1 MSSYLI
7 VPGAVALPEST
18 KARLKEQ
25 VKALD
30 LAVDKIFTRFEYY
43 VYSEEPLSA
52 EQQAALAELLTRD
65 TDVLEPQIAKHDVE
79 LRIIPRLGTIS
90 PWASKATDIAHNCGL
105 DSIIRIERGIHMVVT
120 PEKSFWSGSGLKP
133 EKLQQFIKLI
143 HDRMTENVV
152 IGDDFDAKA
161 LFLDLEP
168 KPLRTVAILEEGAE
182 ALKKV
187 NVEWG
192 LALSEDEVEYLVNAF
207 TGLKRNPTDVEL
219 MMFAQAN
226 SEHCRHKI
234 FNASWTI
241 DGEAKEKTL
250 FGMIRETH
258 QHNPRGTVVAYA
270 DNAAIMEGA
279 EATRFFASK
288 CADGGFCYQPKKR
301 LTHTLMKVE
310 THNHPTAISP
320 FPGAATGAG
329 GEIRDE
335 GATGR
340 GAKPKAG
347 LTGYTVANLQLK
359 NLPESW
365 EEDSHGKPSRIA
377 SALDIMIEGPLG
389 GAAFNNEFGRPNIL
403 GYFRTYEQTVGG
415 RRWGYQ
421 KPIMIAGGLGSID
434 AELCFKDPIPDG
446 ALLIQLGGPG
456 MRIGMGGGAASS
468 MAAGTNTEAL
478 DFDSVQR
485 GNPEI
490 ERRAQEVINACWQL
504 FENNP
509 IIAIHDVGAGGL
521 SNAFPE
527 LVNDADRGAVF
538 DLARVNLEESGMS
551 AADIWS
557 NESQERYVMAIA
569 PESLALF
576 DEIARRERCPYAVI
590 GIATEERILRVVE
603 GEGLPGEE
611 GSTSTEAASKLRPV
625 DVPID
630 VILGKP
636 PKMHRDVQ
644 SETLA
649 IEPIDVVDL
658 DLRELGLKVMRHPTV
673 ANKSFIITI
682 GDRNVGGLTA
692 RDQLVG
698 PWQIPVADCAVT
710 LADYEHFHGE
720 AMSMGERSP
729 LAIVDSAAA
738 SRMAI
743 AESVTNIAAADIK
756 HLDGLKLSANWMAA
770 CGTPGQDAALYEAVQ
785 AASEFCQAL
794 DISIPV
800 GKDSMSMRTAWT
812 ENAADDSGAT
822 IEKDV
827 VAPVS
832 LIVTAFAQVE
842 DVRKTLTPQLVTDQ
856 GPTSLILIDLGEGK
870 QRLGGSVLSHTIG
883 QFGNEVPDIE
893 DADKLRTFFAV
904 IRSLADEGAILAYH
918 DRSDGGLF
926 ATVAE
931 MAFAGHTGVSINVDM
946 LTFDGAVQDWGDY
959 KIRPEQVRV
968 QRDESTIKALFNEEL
983 GAVIQVRAEDRDK
996 VLQVLREAGLS
1007 LCSHAI
1013 GSLNDKDTIEVF
1025 RDGEIVL
1032 EYPRAELGSVWSEV
1046 SYEIAKLRENP
1057 QTAQAEFDHWKD
1069 VNDVGLNAKVDFD
1082 PQENIAAPYL
1092 NKARPAV
1099 AIVREQGSNSQ
1110 IEMAWAFHKAGF
1122 SVYDVHMTDI
1132 LEGRIHLSELQGI
1145 VAAGGF
1151 SYGDV
1156 LGAGEGWSKTIRYNP
1171 KLFDQF
1177 SEFFARQ
1184 DVFALGVCNGC
1195 QMMASLSDIIPGA
1208 ENWPRFTRNQSA
1220 RHEARL
1226 VMAEVSDSNSIFFRD
1241 MAGMQAPIV
1250 VSHGEGYANFTK
1262 QGDSDNVISAL
1273 RYVNNS
1279 GVITEAYPFNPNG
1292 SINGIAAVTT
1302 EDGRFTIMMP
1312 HPERAFRSAMMSW
1325 APKSWGPKDSGGDL
1339 TPWMRM
1345 FMNAR
1350 VFID

>member
-30 LAVDKIFTRFEYY
+30 LAIDKIFTRFEYY
-43 VYSEEPLSA
+43 VYSEEPLSV
-52 EQQAALAELLTRD
+52 EQQEAVAELLTLD
-65 TDVLEPQIAKHDVE
+65 TQVAETQVAKSDVE

-90 PWASKATDIAHNCGL
+90 PWASKATDIARNCGL
-105 DSIIRIERGIHMVVT
+105 EGIVRIERGVYMAIT
-120 PEKSFWSGSGLKP
+120 PSKKFWSGSEMKP

-143 HDRMTENVV
+143 HDRMTETVV
-152 IGDDFDAKA
+152 VGDDFDPAE
-161 LFLDLEP
+161 LFVELEP
-168 KPLRTVAILEEGAE
+168 KPLRTVAVLQEGAA
-182 ALKKV
+182 ALEKV
-187 NVEWG
+187 NVDWG
-192 LALSEDEVEYLVNAF
+192 LALSEDEIEYLYDAF
-207 TGLKRNPTDVEL
+207 IKLNRDPTDVEL

-234 FNASWTI
+234 FNATWTI
-241 DGEAKEKTL
+241 DGEAKDKTL
-250 FGMIRETH
+250 FGMIRDTH
-258 QHNPRGTVVAYA
+258 KNNPNGTVVAYA

-279 EATRFFASK
+279 ESTRFFAPK
-288 CADGGFCYQPKKR
+288 RADGQFIFQPKKR

-340 GAKPKAG
+340 GANPKAG

-359 NLPESW
+359 TLKEKW
-365 EEDSHGKPSRIA
+365 ENDSHGKPSRIA
-377 SALDIMIEGPLG
+377 SALDIMLEGPLG

-434 AELCFKDPIPDG
+434 SELCFKDPIPDG

-490 ERRAQEVINACWQL
+490 ERRAQEVINACWQML
-504 FENNP
+504 ENNP
-509 IIAIHDVGAGGL
+509 IVAIHDVGAGGL

-527 LVNDADRGAVF
+527 LVNDANRGATF
-538 DLARVNLEESGMS
+538 DLDRVHLEESGMS
-551 AADIWS
+551 AAEIWS
-557 NESQERYVMAIA
+557 NESQERYVLAIA
-569 PESLALF
+569 PESLELF
-576 DEIARRERCPYAVI
+576 DEITRRERCPYSVI
-590 GIATEERILRVVE
+590 GIATEERVLRVVE

-611 GSTSTEAASKLRPV
+611 GSTSQQPATSIRPV

-636 PKMHRDVQ
+636 PKMLRDVQ
-644 SETLA
+644 SEA
-649 IEPIDVVDL
+649 VEVEPVDVVGL
-658 DLRELGLKVMRHPTV
+658 DLREIGLDVMRHPTV
-673 ANKSFIITI
+673 ASKSFIITI

-710 LADYEHFHGE
+710 LADYENFHGE

-743 AESVTNIAAADIK
+743 AESITNIAAADIK
-756 HLDGLKLSANWMAA
+756 RLDSLKLSANWMAA

-785 AASEFCQAL
+785 AASEFCQEL
-794 DISIPV
+794 DIAIPV
-800 GKDSMSMRTAWT
+800 GKDSMSMRTAWSETPEGST
-812 ENAADDSGAT
+812 EE
-822 IEKDV
+822 IEKEV

-842 DVRKTLTPQLVTDQ
+842 DTRKTLTPQLVTDQ
-856 GPTSLILIDLGEGK
+856 GPTTLILIDLGEGK
-870 QRLGGSVLSHTIG
+870 QRLGGSVLTHTIG

-893 DADKLRTFFAV
+893 DAEKLRTFFAV
-904 IRSLADEGAILAYH
+904 IRSLADEGSILAYH

-931 MAFAGHTGVSINVDM
+931 MAFAGRTGVSINVDM

-959 KIRPEQVRV
+959 KIRPEQVQV
-968 QRDESTIKALFNEEL
+968 QRDESTVKALFNEEL
-983 GAVIQVRAEDRDK
+983 GAVIQVRTEDRDK
-996 VLQVLREAGLS
+996 VLQVLREVGLS

-1013 GSLNDKDTIEVF
+1013 GTLNDKDTVEVF
-1025 RDGEIVL
+1025 RDGTAIL
-1032 EYPRAELGSVWSEV
+1032 EYPRAELGMAWSEV
-1046 SYEIAKLRENP
+1046 GYEIAKLRENP
-1057 QTAQAEFDHWKD
+1057 ATAQAEFERWKD

-1082 PQENIAAPYL
+1082 PQENIAMPYF
-1092 NKARPAV
+1092 NQARPA
-1099 AIVREQGSNSQ
+1099 IGIIREQGSNSQ
-1110 IEMAWAFHKAGF
+1110 VEMAWAFHKAGF
-1122 SVYDVHMTDI
+1122 TVYDVHSTDL
-1132 LEGRIHLSELQGI
+1132 LEDRIKLSELQGL

-1177 SEFFARQ
+1177 IEFFARD

-1208 ENWPRFTRNQSA
+1208 QDWPRFTRNQSA

-1226 VMAEVSDSNSIFFRD
+1226 VMTEVSDSNSIFFKG

-1250 VSHGEGYANFTK
+1250 ISHGEGFANFST
-1262 QGDSDNVISAL
+1262 QGDADSVVSAL

-1279 GVITEAYPFNPNG
+1279 GVITEAYPCNPNG

-1302 EDGRFTIMMP
+1302 DDGRFTIMMP
-1312 HPERAFRSAMMSW
+1312 HPERVVRNAMMSW
-1325 APKSWGPKDSGGDL
+1325 APQSWGEKDSGGDQ

>member
-30 LAVDKIFTRFEYY
+30 LAIDKIFTRFEYY
-43 VYSEEPLSA
+43 VYSQEPLTA
-52 EQQAALAELLTRD
+52 EQQAAVTELLTRD
-65 TDVLEPQIAKHDVE
+65 TQVVETQIAKHDVE
-79 LRIIPRLGTIS
+79 LRILPRLGTIS
-90 PWASKATDIAHNCGL
+90 PWASKATDIARNCGL
-105 DSIIRIERGIHMVVT
+105 ENIIRIERGIYMAVT
-120 PEKSFWSGSGLKP
+120 PEKSFWSGSEMKP
-133 EKLQQFIKLI
+133 EKLQQFMRLI

-152 IGDDFDAKA
+152 VGDDFDPSM
-161 LFLDLEP
+161 LFVDLEP
-168 KPLRTVAILEEGAE
+168 KPLRTVAILEEGAA
-182 ALKKV
+182 ALEKV
-187 NVEWG
+187 NVDWG
-192 LALSEDEVEYLVNAF
+192 LALSEDEVEYLYDSFVKLN
-207 TGLKRNPTDVEL
+207 RNPTDVEL

-234 FNASWTI
+234 FNASWTV

-250 FGMIRETH
+250 FGMIRDTH
-258 QHNPRGTVVAYA
+258 KHNPRGTVVAYA

-279 EATRFFASK
+279 ESTRFFAPK
-288 CADGGFCYQPKKR
+288 RADGHFIYQAKKR

-340 GAKPKAG
+340 GANPKAG

-359 NLPESW
+359 DLKEPW
-365 EEDSHGKPSRIA
+365 EDDSHGKPSRIA

-434 AELCFKDPIPDG
+434 AELCFKEQIPDG

-490 ERRAQEVINACWQL
+490 ERRAQEVINACWQM

-527 LVNDADRGAVF
+527 LVNDANRGAIF
-538 DLARVNLEESGMS
+538 DLDRVHLEESGMS

-557 NESQERYVMAIA
+557 NESQERYVLAIA
-569 PESLALF
+569 PESLELF
-576 DEIARRERCPYAVI
+576 DEITRRERCPYAVI
-590 GIATEERILRVVE
+590 GIATEERVLRVVE
-603 GEGLPGEE
+603 GEGLPGEVD
-611 GSTSTEAASKLRPV
+611 STSQESATELRPV

-636 PKMHRDVQ
+636 PKMQRDVQ
-644 SETLA
+644 SETLEL
-649 IEPIDVVDL
+649 EPVDVVGQ
-658 DLRELGLKVMRHPTV
+658 DLRELGLNVMRHPTV
-673 ANKSFIITI
+673 ASKSFIITI

-710 LADYEHFHGE
+710 LADYEGFHGE
-720 AMSMGERSP
+720 AMSMGERTP

-743 AESVTNIAAADIK
+743 AESITNIAAADIK
-756 HLDGLKLSANWMAA
+756 RLDGLKLSANWMAA
-770 CGTPGQDAALYEAVQ
+770 CGTPGQDAALYDAVQ

-794 DISIPV
+794 DIAIPV
-800 GKDSMSMRTAWT
+800 GKDSMSMRTAWSET
-812 ENAADDSGAT
+812 AEGSDEVVDK
-822 IEKDV
+822 EV

-842 DVRKTLTPQLVTDQ
+842 DARKTLTPQLVTDQ

-870 QRLGGSVLSHTIG
+870 QRLGGSVLAHTIG

-893 DADKLRTFFAV
+893 DAEKLRTFFAV
-904 IRSLADEGAILAYH
+904 IRSLADEGTILAYH

-959 KIRPEQVRV
+959 KIRPEQVKV

-983 GAVIQVRAEDRDK
+983 GAVIQVRSEDRDK
-996 VLQVLREAGLS
+996 VLQVLREVGLS
-1007 LCSHAI
+1007 LNSHAI
-1013 GSLNDKDTIEVF
+1013 GTLNDKDTIEVF
-1025 RDGEIVL
+1025 RDGGLVL
-1032 EYPRAELGSVWSEV
+1032 EYPRAELGMAWSEV
-1046 SYEIAKLRENP
+1046 GYEIAKLRENP
-1057 QTAQAEFDHWKD
+1057 ITAQAEFERWKD

-1082 PQENIAAPYL
+1082 PQEDIAMPYF
-1092 NKARPAV
+1092 NKVRPAV
-1099 AIVREQGSNSQ
+1099 GIIREQGSNSQ
-1110 IEMAWAFHKAGF
+1110 VEMAWAFHKAGF
-1122 SVYDVHMTDI
+1122 TVYDVHTTDL
-1132 LEGRIHLSELQGI
+1132 LEERIKLSDLQGL

-1171 KLFDQF
+1171 KLLDQF
-1177 SEFFARQ
+1177 TEFFARD

-1195 QMMASLSDIIPGA
+1195 QMMASLNDIIPGA
-1208 ENWPRFTRNQSA
+1208 EHWPRFTRNKSA

-1226 VMAEVSDSNSIFFRD
+1226 VMTEVSDSNSIFFKD

-1250 VSHGEGYANFTK
+1250 ISHGEGFANFSK
-1262 QGDSDNVISAL
+1262 QGDSEQVVSAL
-1273 RYVNNS
+1273 RYVNHS
-1279 GVITEAYPFNPNG
+1279 GVISEAYPFNPNG

-1302 EDGRFTIMMP
+1302 DDGRFTIMMP
-1312 HPERAFRSAMMSW
+1312 HPERVVRRAMMSW
-1325 APKSWGPKDSGGDL
+1325 APKSWGEQDSGGEQ

>member
-25 VKALD
+25 VKALG
-30 LAVDKIFTRFEYY
+30 LAVDKIFTRFEHY

-52 EQQAALAELLTRD
+52 EQQAAVIELLTRD
-65 TDVLEPQIAKHDVE
+65 TKVLEPQIAKHDVE

-120 PEKSFWSGSGLKP
+120 PEKSFWTGNGLTP

-143 HDRMTENVV
+143 HDRMTETVV
-152 IGDDFDAKA
+152 IGDDFDAKT
-161 LFLDLEP
+161 LFQDLEP
-168 KPLRTVAILEEGAE
+168 KPLRTVPILEEGAA
-182 ALKKV
+182 ALEKV

-192 LALSEDEVEYLVNAF
+192 LALSEDEVEYLLNAF
-207 TGLKRNPTDVEL
+207 VGLNRNPTDVEL

-250 FGMIRETH
+250 FGMIRDTH
-258 QHNPRGTVVAYA
+258 KHNPRGTVVAYA

-279 EATRFFASK
+279 EATRFFATK

-359 NLPESW
+359 NLAESW
-365 EEDSHGKPSRIA
+365 EKDSHGKPSRIA

-403 GYFRTYEQTVGG
+403 GYFRTFEQTVGG

-468 MAAGTNTEAL
+468 MAAGTNTESL

-504 FENNP
+504 LENNP

-527 LVNDADRGAVF
+527 LVNDAGRGAIF
-538 DLARVNLEESGMS
+538 DLARVQLEESGMS
-551 AADIWS
+551 AAEIWS

-569 PESLALF
+569 PENLALF

-611 GSTSTEAASKLRPV
+611 GSTSSAPATKLRPV
-625 DVPID
+625 DVPVD

-636 PKMHRDVQ
+636 PKMQRDVK
-644 SETLA
+644 SEPLVL
-649 IEPIDVVDL
+649 EPIDVVDL
-658 DLRELGLKVMRHPTV
+658 DLREVALAVMRHPTV
-673 ANKSFIITI
+673 ASKSFIITI

-710 LADYEHFHGE
+710 LADFEHFHGE
-720 AMSMGERSP
+720 AMSMGERTP

-743 AESVTNIAAADIK
+743 AESITNIAAADIK

-770 CGTPGQDAALYEAVQ
+770 CGTPGQDAALYTAVE
-785 AASEFCQAL
+785 AASDFCQAL

-800 GKDSMSMRTAWT
+800 GKDSMSMRTAWSEQAAEDST
-812 ENAADDSGAT
+812 ELL
-822 IEKDV
+822 EKDV

-842 DVRKTLTPQLVTDQ
+842 DVRKTLTPQLISDE

-870 QRLGGSVLSHTIG
+870 QRLGGSVLSHSIG

-926 ATVAE
+926 ATIAE

-968 QRDESTIKALFNEEL
+968 QRDESTVKALFNEEL

-1025 RDGEIVL
+1025 RDGEVIL
-1032 EYPRAELGSVWSEV
+1032 SYPRAELGAVWSEV
-1046 SYEIAKLRENP
+1046 GYEIAKLRENP
-1057 QTAQAEFDHWKD
+1057 HTAQAEFDRWKD
-1069 VNDVGLNAKVDFD
+1069 TNDVGLHAKVDFD
-1082 PQENIAAPYL
+1082 PQENIASPYI

-1110 IEMAWAFHKAGF
+1110 IEMAWAFHQAGF

-1132 LEGRIHLSELQGI
+1132 LEDRIHLSELQGL

-1171 KLFDQF
+1171 KLLDQF
-1177 SEFFARQ
+1177 TEFFNRQ

-1195 QMMASLSDIIPGA
+1195 QMMASLNDIIPGA
-1208 ENWPRFTRNQSA
+1208 EYWPRFTRNQSA

-1226 VMAEVSDSNSIFFRD
+1226 VMAEVSDSNSIFFKD
-1241 MAGMQAPIV
+1241 MAGTQAPIV
-1250 VSHGEGYANFTK
+1250 ISHGEGYANFTQ

-1312 HPERAFRSAMMSW
+1312 HPERVVRSAMMSW
-1325 APKSWGPKDSGGDL
+1325 APKSWGPKDSGGDQ

-1350 VFID
+1350 VFIG

>member
-7 VPGAVALPEST
+7 VPGAAALLEST

-30 LAVDKIFTRFEYY
+30 LAIDKIFTRFEYY
-43 VYSEEPLSA
+43 VYSEESLSA
-52 EQQAALAELLTRD
+52 EQQAAVIELLTRD
-65 TDVLEPQIAKHDVE
+65 TDVLEPQVSKHDVE
-79 LRIIPRLGTIS
+79 LRILPRLGTIS
-90 PWASKATDIAHNCGL
+90 PWASKATDIARNCGL
-105 DSIIRIERGIHMVVT
+105 DGIVRIERGIYMAIT
-120 PEKSFWSGSGLKP
+120 PEKSFWSGSGMKP
-133 EKLQQFIKLI
+133 EKLQQFITLI

-152 IGDDFDAKA
+152 IGDDFEPQA
-161 LFLDLEP
+161 LFLELEP
-168 KPLRTVAILEEGAE
+168 KPLRTVAILEEGAS
-182 ALKKV
+182 ALEKV
-187 NVEWG
+187 NVDWG
-192 LALSEDEVEYLVNAF
+192 LALSEDEVEYLVDSF
-207 TGLKRNPTDVEL
+207 EKLQRNPTDVEL

-234 FNASWTI
+234 FNASWTV

-250 FGMIRETH
+250 FGMIRDTH
-258 QHNPRGTVVAYA
+258 KHNPRGTVVAYA

-279 EATRFFASK
+279 ESTRFFASK
-288 CADGGFCYQPKKR
+288 RTDGGFIYQPKKR

-340 GAKPKAG
+340 GANPKAG

-359 NLPESW
+359 NLTEPW

-468 MAAGTNTEAL
+468 MAAGTNTESL

-490 ERRAQEVINACWQL
+490 ERRAQEVINACWQML
-504 FENNP
+504 ENNP

-527 LVNDADRGAVF
+527 LVNDANRGAIF
-538 DLARVNLEESGMS
+538 DLERVNLEESGMS
-551 AADIWS
+551 AAEIWS

-569 PESLALF
+569 PESLEVF

-590 GIATEERILRVVE
+590 GIATEERTLRVVE
-603 GEGLPGEE
+603 GEGLPGEQ
-611 GSTSTEAASKLRPV
+611 GSTSLEPASQLRPV

-636 PKMHRDVQ
+636 PKMQRDVQ
-644 SETLA
+644 SETLEL
-649 IEPIDVVDL
+649 EPIDVVGQ
-658 DLRELGLKVMRHPTV
+658 DLRELGLNVMRHPTV
-673 ANKSFIITI
+673 ASKSFIITI

-710 LADYEHFHGE
+710 LADYENFHGE
-720 AMSMGERSP
+720 AMSMGERTP

-743 AESVTNIAAADIK
+743 AESITNIAAADIK

-770 CGTPGQDAALYEAVQ
+770 CGTPGQDAALYDAVQ

-812 ENAADDSGAT
+812 ETATDDSEQS

-832 LIVTAFAQVE
+832 LIVTAFAQVA

-870 QRLGGSVLSHTIG
+870 QRLGGSVLAHTIG
-883 QFGNEVPDIE
+883 QFGNEVPDID
-893 DADKLRTFFAV
+893 DAEKLRAFFAV

-959 KIRPEQVRV
+959 KIRPEQVQV
-968 QRDESTIKALFNEEL
+968 QRDESTVKALFNEEL
-983 GAVIQVRAEDRDK
+983 GAVIQVRAEERDR

-1013 GSLNDKDTIEVF
+1013 GTLNDRDTIEVF
-1025 RDGEIVL
+1025 RDGGLVL

-1046 SYEIAKLRENP
+1046 GYEIAKLRENP
-1057 QTAQAEFDHWKD
+1057 NTAHAEFERWKD
-1069 VNDVGLNAKVDFD
+1069 VSDVGLNAKVDFD
-1082 PQENIAAPYL
+1082 PQEDIAMPYY
-1092 NKARPAV
+1092 NKARPAI

-1110 IEMAWAFHKAGF
+1110 VEMAWAFHKAGF
-1122 SVYDVHMTDI
+1122 SVYDVHMTDL
-1132 LEGRIHLSELQGI
+1132 LEDRIQLSELQGL

-1171 KLFDQF
+1171 KLLDQF
-1177 SEFFARQ
+1177 TEFFGRP

-1208 ENWPRFTRNQSA
+1208 EDWPRFTRNQSA

-1226 VMAEVSDSNSIFFRD
+1226 VMTEVSDSKSIFFKG

-1250 VSHGEGYANFTK
+1250 ISHGEGFANFSK

-1279 GVITEAYPFNPNG
+1279 GVISEAYPFNPNG

-1302 EDGRFTIMMP
+1302 GDGRFTIMMP
-1312 HPERAFRSAMMSW
+1312 HPERVVRNAMMSW
-1325 APKSWGPKDSGGDL
+1325 APKSWGPKDSGGEQ

>member
-18 KARLKEQ
+18 KIRLKEQ
-25 VKALD
+25 IKALD
-30 LAVDKIFTRFEYY
+30 LAIDKIFTRFEYY
-43 VYSEEPLSA
+43 VYSEDPLSA
-52 EQQAALAELLTRD
+52 EQQAAVTKFLTRD
-65 TDVLEPQIAKHDVE
+65 TKVAEAQIAKHDIE

-90 PWASKATDIAHNCGL
+90 PWASTATDLARNCGL
-105 DSIIRIERGIHMVVT
+105 EGISRIERGIFMAVT
-120 PEKSFWSGSGLKP
+120 PEKSFWSGSTIKD
-133 EKLQQFIKLI
+133 EQLQEFIKLV
-143 HDRMTENVV
+143 HDRMSQTVV
-152 IGDDFDAKA
+152 VGDAFDPQA
-161 LFLDLEP
+161 LFVELEP
-168 KPLRTVAILEEGAE
+168 QPLRTVPILEEGAA
-182 ALKKV
+182 ALEKV
-187 NVEWG
+187 NVDWS
-192 LALSEDEVEYLVNAF
+192 LALSEDEVEYLVEAF
-207 TGLKRNPTDVEL
+207 VGLGRNPTDVEL
-219 MMFAQAN
+219 TMFAQAN

-234 FNASWTI
+234 FNATWTV
-241 DGEAKEKTL
+241 DGKAKDKSL
-250 FGMIRETH
+250 FGMIRDTH
-258 QHNPRGTVVAYA
+258 NHNPRGTVVAYA

-279 EATRFFASK
+279 ESSRFFAPK
-288 CADGGFCYQPKKR
+288 RADGSFVYQAKKR

-310 THNHPTAISP
+310 THNHPTAIAP
-320 FPGAATGAG
+320 YPGASTGAG

-340 GAKPKAG
+340 GANPKAG

-359 NLPESW
+359 NLAERW
-365 EEDSHGKPSRIA
+365 EEDSHGKPGGIA
-377 SALDIMIEGPLG
+377 SALDIMLEGPQG
-389 GAAFNNEFGRPNIL
+389 GASFNNEFGRPNIL

-434 AELCFKDPIPDG
+434 AELCFKDEIPDG

-468 MAAGTNTEAL
+468 VSAGTNTEVL

-490 ERRAQEVINACWQL
+490 ERRAQEVINTCWQML
-504 FENNP
+504 ENNP
-509 IIAIHDVGAGGL
+509 IVAIHDVGAGGL

-527 LVNDADRGAVF
+527 LVDDANRGAIF
-538 DLARVNLEESGMS
+538 DLDRVHVEEKGMS
-551 AADIWS
+551 AAEIWS
-557 NESQERYVMAIA
+557 NESQERYVLAIA
-569 PESLALF
+569 PESLELF
-576 DEIARRERCPYAVI
+576 DSIARRERCPYAVV
-590 GIATEERILRVVE
+590 GIATEERTLRVVE

-611 GSTSTEAASKLRPV
+611 GSTSQQAATTVRPV

-630 VILGKP
+630 VILGKT

-644 SETLA
+644 SEA
-649 IEPIDVVDL
+649 VEVEAVDVVGQDL
-658 DLRELGLKVMRHPTV
+658 KELGLSVMRHPTV
-673 ANKSFIITI
+673 ASKSFLITV

-710 LADYEHFHGE
+710 LADYEDFHGE

-729 LAIVDSAAA
+729 LAIVNSAAA

-743 AESVTNIAAADIK
+743 AESLTNIVAADIEK
-756 HLDGLKLSANWMAA
+756 MDSIKLSANWMAA
-770 CGTPGQDAALYEAVQ
+770 CGMSGQDAALYEAVQ

-812 ENAADDSGAT
+812 EGSGDEAVDKEV
-822 IEKDV
+822 I
-827 VAPVS
+827 APVS
-832 LIVTAFAQVE
+832 LVVTAFGQVA

-856 GPTSLILIDLGEGK
+856 GPSSLILIDLGEGK
-870 QRLGGSVLSHTIG
+870 QRLGGSVLTHTMG
-883 QFGNEVPDIE
+883 QFGDEVPDIE

-931 MAFAGHTGVSINVDM
+931 MAFAGRTGVSINVDM

-959 KIRPEQVRV
+959 KIRPEQVQV

-996 VLQVLREAGLS
+996 VLQILREVGLS

-1013 GSLNDKDTIEVF
+1013 GTLNDKDTIEVF
-1025 RDGEIVL
+1025 RDGGVVL
-1032 EYPRAELGSVWSEV
+1032 EYPRSELGAAWSEV
-1046 SYEIAKLRENP
+1046 GYEIAKLRENP
-1057 QTAQAEFDHWKD
+1057 LTAKAEYERWQD
-1069 VNDVGLNAKVDFD
+1069 VNDVGLNAKVAFD
-1082 PQENIAAPYL
+1082 PQENIAMPYF
-1092 NKARPAV
+1092 NKERPAV
-1099 AIVREQGSNSQ
+1099 GIIREQGLNSQ
-1110 IEMAWAFHKAGF
+1110 SEMAWAFHKAGF
-1122 SVYDVHMTDI
+1122 TVHDIHMTDL
-1132 LEGRIHLSELQGI
+1132 LEDRIELDDLQGL
-1145 VAAGGF
+1145 VATGGF
-1151 SYGDV
+1151 TYSDV
-1156 LGAGEGWSKTIRYNP
+1156 LGAGEGWAKSIRYNP
-1171 KLFDQF
+1171 KLLEQF
-1177 SEFFARQ
+1177 GAFFERD
-1184 DVFALGVCNGC
+1184 DVFALGVSNGC
-1195 QMMASLSDIIPGA
+1195 QLLANLSELIPGTKH
-1208 ENWPRFTRNQSA
+1208 WPRFTRNKSA

-1226 VMAEVSDSNSIFFRD
+1226 VMAEVSDSESIFFKG

-1250 VSHGEGYANFTK
+1250 VSHASGFANFSK
-1262 QGDSDNVISAL
+1262 HGDLDNVSSAL
-1273 RYVNNS
+1273 RYVNHS

-1292 SINGIAAVTT
+1292 STSGIAAVTT
-1302 EDGRFTIMMP
+1302 ADGRFTIMMP
-1312 HPERAFRSAMMSW
+1312 HPERTVRRAMMSW
-1325 APKSWGPKDSGGDL
+1325 APESWGPQDSGGDL
-1339 TPWMRM
+1339 SPWMRM

-1350 VFID
+1350 VFLD